1 MSDKRVTGVEFD
13 TEKKPIK
20 TARYQPYRRSMILD
34 KVHPKDFRE
43 LKLIYACEDC
53 SYFAPKAKKCAMGF
67 RIENHL
73 RENQHKLYNLTGRM
87 AICRAQEID

>member
-1 MSDKRVTGVEFD
+1 MKDEKAVQPLLGSA
-13 TEKKPIK
+13 KKPVK

-34 KVHPKDFRE
+34 KVHPKDLRE